1 MTERDPAT
9 LTLAPIAHAQGSVAL
24 PGSKSIS
31 NRTLLLAALADGTTR
46 LAGLLDADDTRR
58 MIEALRMLG
67 VRVDHDRDSGDCVV
81 AGVGPVFPKR
91 SAALFLGNAGTAVRP
106 LTAVL
111 AMQGGDYTIDGVA
124 RMRERPIGDLV
135 DALRHQGC
143 ELRYLGNAGFPPL
156 AIGAAGGR
164 AGGRIPIRGDVSS
177 QFLSA
182 LLLAL
187 PVACGAGE
195 MATTVEIVT
204 PLISRPYVE
213 ITTRLMQRFGVAV
226 GTPDASTFRVEAGA
240 RYTSPGILHVEGDAS
255 SASYFLAAGI
265 LGGGPVRV
273 TGVGRN
279 SIQGDVAFADVLARQ
294 GADIRFGDDWIE
306 ARRGEPLAG
315 GVIDCLAIPD
325 AAMTLAIVALFARAP
340 MRLVNIGS
348 WRVKETDR
356 IAAMATELAKLGARV
371 AAGDDWLE
379 VAPLPTFRHAAID
392 TYDDHRMAMC
402 FGLAAFGGAGVT
414 INDPA
419 CVRKTFPAY
428 FERLAQIAAAAPG
441 DSAAAST
448 APARDAVAGA
458 PAAAEALPTV
468 IAIDGPAASGKGTVA
483 QRVAQALGMHYLDS
497 GALYRL
503 VALQALERQVGA
515 DDVAGLTQI
524 AAALAPTFGD
534 ARIDLDGRE
543 VSGTLRSE
551 TVSAMASRV
560 AVHAPV
566 REALLARQRAFRV
579 APGLVAE
586 GRDMGTVVFPDAR
599 LKVFLTA
606 SAEARAGRRHKQLI
620 EKGIS
625 AKMDDLLRDIRERDA
640 RDSTRAASPL
650 GPAADAVVLDST
662 DLSVAAVTDAVL
674 ALYRKRCGEPGGA
687 DGRR

>member
-31 NRTLLLAALADGTTR
+31 NRTLLLAALADGTSR
-46 LAGLLDADDTRR
+46 LSGLLDADDTQR

-81 AGVGPVFPKR
+81 AGVGTVFPRR

-143 ELRYLGNAGFPPL
+143 DLRYLGNAGFPPL
-156 AIGAAGGR
+156 AIGASGGR

-187 PVACGAGE
+187 PVARGAGE
-195 MATTVEIVT
+195 AATAVEVVT

-226 GTPDASTFRVEAGA
+226 ATPDASTFLVAAGA
-240 RYTSPGILHVEGDAS
+240 RYASPGRLHVEGDAS
-255 SASYFLAAGI
+255 SASYFLAAGV

-306 ARRGEPLAG
+306 ARRGGPLAG
-315 GVIDCLAIPD
+315 GVIDCLGIPD

-379 VAPLPTFRHAAID
+379 VAPLATFRHAAIE

-402 FGLAAFGGAGVT
+402 FALAAFGGAGVT

-419 CVRKTFPAY
+419 CVRKTFPAF
-428 FERLAQIAAAAPG
+428 FERLAQIAGGATDTAAQ
-441 DSAAAST
+441 
-448 APARDAVAGA
+448 
-458 PAAAEALPTV
+458 ALPTV

-483 QRVAQALGMHYLDS
+483 QRVAEALGMRYLDS
-497 GALYRL
+497 GSLYRL
-503 VALQALERQVGA
+503 VALQALERQVAA
-515 DDVAGLTQI
+515 DDVAGLTRI

-543 VSGTLRSE
+543 VTDALRGE
-551 TVSAMASRV
+551 AVSAMASRV

-586 GRDMGTVVFPDAR
+586 GRDMGTVVFPDAQ

-662 DLSVAAVTDAVL
+662 DLSVAAVADAVL
-674 ALYRKRCGEPGGA
+674 ALYRKQCGEPGSAG
-687 DGRR
+687 GRR